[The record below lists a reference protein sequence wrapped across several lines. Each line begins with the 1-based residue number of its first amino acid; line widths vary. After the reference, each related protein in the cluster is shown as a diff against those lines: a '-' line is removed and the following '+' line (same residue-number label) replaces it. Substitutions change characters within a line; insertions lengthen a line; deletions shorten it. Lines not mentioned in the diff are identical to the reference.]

1 MKANPVALGRII
13 AAVLVMIIMVLLA
26 LPGLARAQEAPPR
39 CLGLAD
45 VLARL
50 NENFGELP
58 IWEGRTDTGQTV
70 ILTVSPAGEGWTVFA
85 VRTDGQACFVA
96 SGVSWRPSPAAPV
109 PGTEG

>member
-13 AAVLVMIIMVLLA
+13 TAVLVMIIMVLLS
-26 LPGLARAQEAPPR
+26 LPGLARADGTPPR

-50 NENFGELP
+50 NENYGEVP
-58 IWEGRTDTGQTV
+58 IWEGRIESGQTV
-70 ILTVSPAGEGWTVFA
+70 ILTVSPAGEGWTLFT

-96 SGVSWRPSPAAPV
+96 SGISWRPSPDAPV